1 MVVQTD
7 SERVRLSRRLVL
19 EFLLSS
25 VDLSIA
31 PLVKDYMQR
40 YMPSLSDLV
49 RPPQA
54 ESEIIVMP
62 ATIMSQREPPQLPSH
77 RL

>member
-19 EFLLSS
+19 EFLASS

-31 PLVKDYMQR
+31 PSVKDYCNGT
-40 YMPSLSDLV
+40 MPILSGLD

-62 ATIMSQREPPQLPSH
+62 ATTMSRMEPLRPPSH
-77 RL
+77 SL